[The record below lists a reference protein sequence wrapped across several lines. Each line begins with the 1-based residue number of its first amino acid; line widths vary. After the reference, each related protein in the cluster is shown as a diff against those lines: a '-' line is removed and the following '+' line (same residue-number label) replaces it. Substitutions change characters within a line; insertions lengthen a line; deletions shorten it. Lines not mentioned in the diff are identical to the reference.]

1 MIEGKM
7 NLFNG
12 RSSKPLS
19 HLLPYY
25 HVLFLTMVSKG
36 HRQMRSFERWNKNG
50 KKDFRTKP
58 IYFMLSRFVFRTV
71 TILEPVFLSFL
82 PQCLELLLLSLKDP
96 KNWKLLASSTYYDV
110 GR

>member
-1 MIEGKM
+1 M

-25 HVLFLTMVSKG
+25 HVLFLTISTKG
-36 HRQMRSFERWNKNG
+36 QRQMRSFERWNKNG
-50 KKDFRTKP
+50 KKDFGTKP
-58 IYFMLSRFVFRTV
+58 ISFMLSRFVFRTV

-82 PQCLELLLLSLKDP
+82 PQCLELLSLSLKDP
-96 KNWKLLASSTYYDV
+96 KNWKLLASSTCYDV